1 MSTDLITADGSITI
15 APRPG
20 PLRRLR
26 LAFRRF
32 RRTRPFWG
40 AVLLALGAYF
50 IADPLL
56 GGSWGFLV
64 HLGVKGMAPVFLAV
78 AMAAAAGIA
87 VVLPAQRHF
96 PAIIAAML
104 SVAALPLAN
113 LGGWIIGT
121 ALGIVG
127 SGMIFGWA
135 PYTEKQLARFEARDE
150 RRQARRA
157 ATREARGRAQRT
169 GENQPVA
176 G

>member
-1 MSTDLITADGSITI
+1 MSTDLIAPDGTITAT
-15 APRPG
+15 PRPG
-20 PLRRLR
+20 PLRRARLR
-26 LAFRRF
+26 FRRF

-40 AVLLALGAYF
+40 AILLTAGAYF
-50 IADPLL
+50 IANPLL
-56 GGSWGFLV
+56 GASWGFLV
-64 HLGVKGMAPVFLAV
+64 HLGVKGMTPIFLAC

-121 ALGIVG
+121 VLGIVG
-127 SGMIFGWA
+127 SGLIFGWA
-135 PYTEKQLARFEARDE
+135 PYTDKQLARFAARDE
-150 RRQARRA
+150 RRRARRA
-157 ATREARGRAQRT
+157 AARQAGKRALRD
-169 GENQPVA
+169 GGNQPVV